1 MFSSFSLDS
10 HTDYRPSAFEE
21 PIKKRL
27 LEWLAVLRLKQEK
40 WDAVTLTTTTAS
52 LPTKAGTVEHSI
64 VLHDSTPPPSL
75 LPLSP
80 SPSESRQL
88 RDKGPI
94 LLLCGPPGVGKT
106 SIARSLA
113 TAMGRKFYRI
123 SLGGIRDEAEIRGH
137 RRTYVGAMAGS
148 LVMALKKTG
157 VNNPVIL
164 LDEIDKLGKGGN
176 QGDPE
181 AALLEVLDPEQN
193 WCFTDHY
200 LGIPSVFSLVPFGCL
215 LNFLFFSCSYPNQSR
230 PLGSSIHCYCKFSRH
245 DF

>member
-1 MFSSFSLDS
+1 M
-10 HTDYRPSAFEE
+10 
-21 PIKKRL
+21 
-27 LEWLAVLRLKQEK
+27 EWLAVLRLKQEK
-40 WDAVTLTTTTAS
+40 WDAAS
-52 LPTKAGTVEHSI
+52 GTDSTSQTKAESLEDSLALLDDSPLPALLPT
-64 VLHDSTPPPSL
+64 
-75 LPLSP
+75 PLASGD
-80 SPSESRQL
+80 SRQP

-200 LGIPSVFSLVPFGCL
+200 LGIPLVFL
-215 LNFLFFSCSYPNQSR
+215 LSCVSCQ
-230 PLGSSIHCYCKFSRH
+230 
-245 DF
+245 DD